1 MSKIIILVG
10 ASGSGK
16 STVGKELERV
26 YNIKPLISYT
36 SRPIREGEIDG
47 VDYYFLDRKMAKYNA
62 ILSVE
67 NTVYD
72 GNIYGITTEEV
83 EKKRENGDD
92 VYFIS
97 DQHGAREM
105 HKHFGEDVI
114 IFWFNINPLT
124 MFIRMIKRGDSIKDS
139 VKRISHAYKNGEFK
153 QIPNSYS
160 ANANKYVDIG
170 RIYDIINHERMNSN
184 FTKQKEKIK

>member
-1 MSKIIILVG
+1 MKAEKSDYMSKIIILVG

-26 YNIKPLISYT
+26 YNIKPLVSYT
-36 SRPIREGEIDG
+36 SRPIREGEVDG
-47 VDYYFLDRKMAKYNA
+47 VDYYFLDRQMAKYSA

-72 GNIYGITTEEV
+72 GNIYGVTMEEV

-97 DQHGAREM
+97 DKHGAREM
-105 HKHFGEDVI
+105 HKHFGEDVV
-114 IFWFNINPLT
+114 IFWLKINPLT

-139 VKRISHAYKNGEFK
+139 IKRIAHAYKNGEFK

-160 ANANKYVDIG
+160 VDANKYVDIN
-170 RIYDIINHERMNSN
+170 RIYDIINHERTN
-184 FTKQKEKIK
+184 